1 MLTLSIL
8 KMYFT
13 LVGPVILLSSIASHM
28 AYQDGKFVLF
38 TPVVSEYA
46 SCIYVAYQDVSSFF
60 SPVVSEYT
68 SRIYIYILI
77 PLR

>member
-13 LVGPVILLSSIASHM
+13 LVGPVILLSSMASHL

-38 TPVVSEYA
+38 TRCKCVR
-46 SCIYVAYQDVSSFF
+46 FF
-60 SPVVSEYT
+60 YL
-68 SRIYIYILI
+68 YIHIDFFAVE
-77 PLR
+77 PC